1 MHARSPDIIEY
12 ILIIYDKNAWCDQF
26 KVVYC
31 SPQKILPDTS
41 IHQTRVVTDLSSSK
55 ANVSEQTSLTK
66 AEASMNE
73 QVHLLFRQHQDQT
86 FLVVCKV

>member
-26 KVVYC
+26 KVVYYLC

-41 IHQTRVVTDLSSSK
+41 IHQTGES
-55 ANVSEQTSLTK
+55 SLTSPPAK
-66 AEASMNE
+66 QMFLNR
-73 QVHLLFRQHQDQT
+73 HL
-86 FLVVCKV
+86 